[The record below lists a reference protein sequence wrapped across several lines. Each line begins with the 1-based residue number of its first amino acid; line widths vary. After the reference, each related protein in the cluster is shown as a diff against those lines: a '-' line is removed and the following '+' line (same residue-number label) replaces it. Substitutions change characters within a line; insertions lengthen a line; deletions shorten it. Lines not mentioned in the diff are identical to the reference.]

1 MKRKLS
7 FLVFVMSICTA
18 AVAQNGHYSYGVHN
32 INGVVNASSAVNVL
46 SAAQTVNQ
54 KVFINR

>member
-1 MKRKLS
+1 MKRILS
-7 FLVFVMSICTA
+7 FLLIALVVCTT

-54 KVFINR
+54 KVFLNR